1 MNPAPRSLSLLA
13 LLGAG
18 VLLFAG
24 CASGTAVAGAGSDA
38 SDGSASPAG
47 SELEV
52 EAGWLDGGR
61 QIALV
66 TWGSSTCVP
75 TAADVAVQADGAIA
89 VTLDNGP
96 ADRVCTADF
105 APRAT
110 LVGVPDGVDPA
121 AGIDL
126 VVSFAEGG
134 RGETALPSLAGAP
147 GGDAVAYAPSAGW
160 VGGDLIAILSWGS
173 SSCAPVVEDVAAPTP
188 TEVAVTFA
196 DQPADQPCTMDMASR
211 VALASVEGLGVER
224 TGSSVVL
231 SGGDAQFE
239 TPVTVS
245 ILG

>member
-1 MNPAPRSLSLLA
+1 MTPARRLAPFIGLLA
-13 LLGAG
+13 AGAFA
-18 VLLFAG
+18 LAG
-24 CASGTAVAGAGSDA
+24 CAGGTSPAASGSPTASDA
-38 SDGSASPAG
+38 AP
-47 SELEV
+47 LQV

-134 RGETALPSLAGAP
+134 RGETALPPLAGAP

-160 VGGDLIAILSWGS
+160 VGDDLIAILSWGS
-173 SSCAPVVEDVAAPTP
+173 SSCAPVVKDVAAPTP